1 MKHDSLSNYGKT
13 RFCAYCGTQNSTHNK
28 YCINCGFELANDSL
42 DTIDYQHKKQNV
54 APTAKQTEKVII
66 VLPHSR
72 STRSIVAL
80 ILFLAIAVLFV
91 ATNPNEKE
99 HLDYIQNVRFTD
111 QLNSSSDITAFL
123 LTLGKLIVSEDNI
136 NSILKTKITHS
147 NYLFFSITREN
158 QENQII
164 TIGVLGNVF
173 LLEELMEK
181 IESIALKLP
190 NVFTN

>member
-1 MKHDSLSNYGKT
+1 M
-13 RFCAYCGTQNSTHNK
+13 
-28 YCINCGFELANDSL
+28 
-42 DTIDYQHKKQNV
+42 
-54 APTAKQTEKVII
+54 
-66 VLPHSR
+66 
-72 STRSIVAL
+72 
-80 ILFLAIAVLFV
+80 
-91 ATNPNEKE
+91 
-99 HLDYIQNVRFTD
+99 
-111 QLNSSSDITAFL
+111 AFL

-173 LLEELMEK
+173 LLEELLEK